1 MFGTGLITYLC
12 SKEIYVME
20 HEFYNGISLAIIVIL
35 AVKKMGPAAA
45 KFADEGIDVSFS
57 RVPCL
62 FATTDCT
69 PFP

>member
-1 MFGTGLITYLC
+1 
-12 SKEIYVME
+12 ME

-57 RVPCL
+57 LVLCP
-62 FATTDCT
+62 FATTVCT
-69 PFP
+69 LSP